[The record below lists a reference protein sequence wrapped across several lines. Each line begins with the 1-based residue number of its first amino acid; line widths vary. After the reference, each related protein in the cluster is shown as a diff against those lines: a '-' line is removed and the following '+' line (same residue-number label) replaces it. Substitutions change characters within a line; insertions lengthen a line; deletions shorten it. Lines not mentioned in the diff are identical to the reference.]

1 MERALAGSP
10 WLVGKHAVILRDY
23 DDKLIP
29 FETVFDKINLW
40 VRILNLP
47 LRWMNA
53 HRGVRAMGLIG
64 DVKKMDVDGDGKASG
79 AFLRAR
85 VAVDLA
91 KPLRRGVLL
100 KTDKAKPPDWFDL
113 QYEKLPF
120 FCHSCG
126 LMGHGDLECATPAQ
140 RNALGKLPYDIAL
153 RAPEDRKKKLQGLAQ
168 AAAETFGSAS
178 SSSSR
183 QQRRSASREEKNAA
197 TVPEAHVD
205 EHDGKEVV
213 SPLKRKEPEKEN
225 GKEKAPDKTRQ
236 NLFPSKAM
244 EKPWKIYAKKRK
256 AKGHDESSTHGESLI
271 PVPSEGDMSL
281 VPVGMVQA
289 RLSELAGN
297 RDGAGKESEELPKKQ
312 RVSPKARSAAAA
324 DGSPRRAQ

>member
-1 MERALAGSP
+1 
-10 WLVGKHAVILRDY
+10 
-23 DDKLIP
+23 
-29 FETVFDKINLW
+29 
-40 VRILNLP
+40 
-47 LRWMNA
+47 
-53 HRGVRAMGLIG
+53 MGLIG

-213 SPLKRKEPEKEN
+213 SPLNGRNRRRKMERRRCLIKQGRIFSPAKQWRN
-225 GKEKAPDKTRQ
+225 LGKSMQR
-236 NLFPSKAM
+236 SV
-244 EKPWKIYAKKRK
+244 KPKVMMRAR
-256 AKGHDESSTHGESLI
+256 H
-271 PVPSEGDMSL
+271 
-281 VPVGMVQA
+281 MV
-289 RLSELAGN
+289 
-297 RDGAGKESEELPKKQ
+297 
-312 RVSPKARSAAAA
+312 
-324 DGSPRRAQ
+324 RA